1 MVMQMKIVGLIAEYN
16 PFHNGHIYHIEQI
29 KKLYPNSLLIL
40 VLNGYFLERGEISV
54 LAKETKTKLAL
65 KYKKDIISSLDLKP
79 NQTFLVNKYKQQAG
93 YFTEYELKQVLQKL
107 RDLDY
112 EYKNGL
118 IDLQIG
124 IESILCAYCSK

>member
-1 MVMQMKIVGLIAEYN
+1 MKMTEIIGAL
-16 PFHNGHIYHIEQI
+16 
-29 KKLYPNSLLIL
+29 PNALFLF
-40 VLNGYFLERGEISV
+40 VLNSYFKKIYF
-54 LAKETKTKLAL
+54 TKLAL